1 MDGLWTGEVPG
12 NLRKRA
18 AEPPA
23 INRLACGAG
32 SPYGWPVDQPFQQT
46 PPSEPT
52 SPIKPT
58 EAWFTTTHWSVVLA
72 AGEQKSALAG
82 EALEVLCRSYW
93 TPVYAYLGRKGHAHA
108 EAQDLTQEFFA
119 WFLHHEV
126 IGAADRERGRFRS
139 FLLGTLRHF
148 LSAERERSMA
158 LKRGG
163 GSILLSWEELSPA
176 QRHYLEPVDAATPE
190 DDFDRRWAV
199 TVLERVM
206 TRLRAEQEASG
217 KAAEFDRLRAL
228 LLGDKSDEGQTTL
241 AESLGLTPG
250 ALRVS
255 LHRLRQRF
263 REIVRSEVAHTVANP
278 AIIDEEIRHL
288 AAVLGK

>member
-1 MDGLWTGEVPG
+1 MAATENDGEEIPG
-12 NLRKRA
+12 VGRVFA
-18 AEPPA
+18 
-23 INRLACGAG
+23 
-32 SPYGWPVDQPFQQT
+32 
-46 PPSEPT
+46 
-52 SPIKPT
+52 
-58 EAWFTTTHWSVVLA
+58 TTHWSVVVA
-72 AGEQKSALAG
+72 AGNSTSPEVDG
-82 EALEVLCRSYW
+82 ALETLCRSYW
-93 TPVYAYLGRKGHAHA
+93 TPVYAYLRRNGQAHA

-119 WFLHHEV
+119 WLLHHEV
-126 IGAADRERGRFRS
+126 IGSADRERGRFRS

-148 LSAERERSMA
+148 LSAERERSRA

-163 GSILLSWEELSPA
+163 GSIILSWEEFSPE
-176 QRHYLEPVDAATPE
+176 QRHYLEPVAAATPE

-199 TVLERVM
+199 TVLERAM
-206 TRLRAEQEASG
+206 TRLRAEQSISG

-228 LLGDKSDEGQTTL
+228 LLGDKRDEGQAAL

-278 AIIDEEIRHL
+278 AIIDEEMRHL
-288 AAVLGK
+288 AAVLGKQT

>member
-1 MDGLWTGEVPG
+1 MAPFIASISDREWGRLKARAPAIDGL
-12 NLRKRA
+12 
-18 AEPPA
+18 
-23 INRLACGAG
+23 AG
-32 SPYGWPVDQPFQQT
+32 GTESPYGWPVDQRQQT
-46 PPSEPT
+46 PQSEPT
-52 SPIKPT
+52 GPANAT

-72 AGEQKSALAG
+72 AGEQKSGLAG
-82 EALEVLCRSYW
+82 EALEALCRGYW
-93 TPVYAYLGRKGHAHA
+93 TPVYAYLRRNGQAHA

-119 WFLHHEV
+119 WLLQHEV

-163 GSILLSWEELSPA
+163 GAIILSWEEFSPG
-176 QRHYLEPVDAATPE
+176 QRDFLEPVDDAAPE
-190 DDFDRRWAV
+190 DNFDRRWAV
-199 TVLERVM
+199 TVLERAM
-206 TRLRAEQEASG
+206 TRLRAEQEALG

-228 LLGDKSDEGQTTL
+228 LLGDKSNESQAAL
-241 AESLGLTPG
+241 AESLSLTPG

-278 AIIDEEIRHL
+278 AVIDEELRHL
-288 AAVLGK
+288 AAVLGN